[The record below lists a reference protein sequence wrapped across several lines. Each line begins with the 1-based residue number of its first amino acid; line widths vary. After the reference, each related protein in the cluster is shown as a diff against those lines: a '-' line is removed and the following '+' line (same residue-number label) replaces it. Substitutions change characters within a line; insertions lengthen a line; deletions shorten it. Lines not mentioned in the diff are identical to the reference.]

1 MECPGCYTLIT
12 VPEKPKAGETG
23 AQSDREPKRGMF
35 CALSIYL
42 IATFIWRAVTTAHEF
57 PSPNLRNLTIGLDLL
72 CVIGLIFGGIQIFKD
87 HESDWFRGKVLFW
100 MALIAG
106 LGLFLIRL
114 KGGTASWWTG
124 HLNYELSP
132 RP

>member
-1 MECPGCYTLIT
+1 M
-12 VPEKPKAGETG
+12 
-23 AQSDREPKRGMF
+23 
-35 CALSIYL
+35 
-42 IATFIWRAVTTAHEF
+42 IWRGRGPLHRFTVAMLARANPLLAVTVKFMALG